1 MTADRHDN
9 ASAADPLPSW
19 NDSATKSAITD
30 FVGTVTTEG
39 SPDYVRARDRIA
51 LFDNDGT
58 LWVEQPMYTQLAFLL
73 EDVRKLAPQHPDWK
87 TTKPF
92 KFVLENNLAGLAT
105 AGVPALMELLAATQ
119 CGMTTE
125 EFAKTAKDWIETARH
140 PRFERLYTQCVYQPM
155 LELLEYLRA
164 NDFEIYI
171 VTGGGMEFV
180 RPWAERVYGV
190 PQRRVVGSSLKTKFE
205 MRDDQPVLI
214 RTAEINLLDD
224 GDGKPVGIHNFIGQ
238 QPIAAFGNSDGDLEM
253 LRWTASGSG
262 ARLILLVHHT
272 DSERE
277 YEYDAHSPFGRLDK
291 ALDEARARGWEVV
304 DMKRDWN
311 TIFPSVLQSS
321 THGMFAT

>member
-1 MTADRHDN
+1 MTADRDDR
-9 ASAADPLPSW
+9 ARGADPLPSW
-19 NDSATKSAITD
+19 NDGATKRAITD
-30 FVGTVTTEG
+30 FVKNTTTEG
-39 SPDYVRARDRIA
+39 SPDFVRVADRIA

-73 EDVRKLAPQHPDWK
+73 EDVRKLAPQHPEWK
-87 TTKPF
+87 TTEPF
-92 KFVLENNLAGLAT
+92 KFVLENDLAGLAA
-105 AGVPALMELLAATQ
+105 AGVSGLMELLAATQ
-119 CGMTTE
+119 CGMTTD

-140 PRFERLYTQCVYQPM
+140 PRFDRLYTQCVYQPM

-164 NDFEIYI
+164 NDFEVYI

-190 PQRRVVGSSLKTKFE
+190 PLRRVIGSSLKTKFE
-205 MRDDQPVLI
+205 VRDNQPVLI
-214 RTAEINLLDD
+214 RTSEINLLND
-224 GDGKPVGIHNFIGQ
+224 GNGKPVGIHEFIGQ

-253 LRWTASGSG
+253 LQWTASGSG

-277 YEYDAHSPFGRLDK
+277 YAYDAHSPFGRLSK
-291 ALDEARARGWEVV
+291 ALDEAKARGWQIA

-311 TIFPSVLQSS
+311 TIFPPVPE
-321 THGMFAT
+321 

>member
-9 ASAADPLPSW
+9 TRGADPLPSW
-19 NDSATKSAITD
+19 NDGATKRAITD
-30 FVGTVTTEG
+30 FVNSTTTKG
-39 SPDYVRARDRIA
+39 SPDYVRVPDRIA

-73 EDVRKLAPQHPDWK
+73 DDVRKLAPQHPEWI
-87 TTKPF
+87 TTEPF
-92 KFVLENNLAGLAT
+92 RFVLENDLAGLAA
-105 AGVPALMELLAATQ
+105 AGVSGLMQLLAATQ

-125 EFAKTAKDWIETARH
+125 EFAKTAADWIETARH
-140 PRFERLYTQCVYQPM
+140 PKFQRLYTQCVYQPM
-155 LELLEYLRA
+155 LELIEYLKA
-164 NDFEIYI
+164 NDFEVYI

-190 PQRRVVGSSLKTKFE
+190 PLRRVVGSSLKTKFE
-205 MRDDQPVLI
+205 IHDNQPVLI
-214 RTAEINLLDD
+214 RTSEINLLND
-224 GDGKPVGIHNFIGQ
+224 GDGKPVGIHEFIGQ

-253 LRWTASGSG
+253 LQWTASGGG

-277 YEYDAHSPFGRLDK
+277 YAYDAHSPFGRLSK
-291 ALDEARARGWEVV
+291 ALDEAKARGWQVA

-311 TIFPSVLQSS
+311 TIFPPVSP
-321 THGMFAT
+321 